1 MTSASDIMRFL
12 RRFGASAELGSA
24 FFATSISNSLQKSS
38 AIQKISVTLLSVI
51 MIQYLLFDTSKLLNV
66 SDIAKRIGSTFSSCL
81 FNFFIAFLIPNSRL
95 ALRGCLKMLVNAEAE
110 DL

>member
-51 MIQYLLFDTSKLLNV
+51 MIQYLLFSTSKLLNI
-66 SDIAKRIGSTFSSCL
+66 SEITKRTN
-81 FNFFIAFLIPNSRL
+81 NFFKLSVQLFYSIPYPELAFTIKF
-95 ALRGCLKMLVNAEAE
+95 A
-110 DL
+110 